1 VSTPQGL
8 APAST
13 TFRAIGTT
21 ASVLTAGPKV
31 LGAAAVLLRLQ
42 LEQLD
47 EACSRF
53 RPGSELSLA
62 HRSGGKPV
70 VVSGLLAELVQA
82 SLDVARLTEGAVD
95 PTVGNAVIGLGY
107 DRDFDAL
114 PARGPRVG
122 DSPPVPAP
130 GWECVELDV
139 ANRLLRIPEGVR
151 LDLGSSAKAFAADR
165 AARAIAA
172 DLGTGVLVN
181 LGGDVAVAGPPP
193 PDGWCVGISMSAR
206 DHPEHSQVTVCIRS
220 GGLASSGTTVRA
232 WRRGE
237 RRLHHIVDPRTGDV
251 ADEYWQLATVA
262 AGSCL
267 VANAAS
273 TAAIVKG
280 SGASQMLCEMALP
293 ARLVR
298 SDGEVFVFNGWPSA
312 TRKAG

>member
-1 VSTPQGL
+1 MSIPEAL
-8 APAST
+8 MPASSS
-13 TFRAIGTT
+13 FPAIGTT
-21 ASVLTAGPKV
+21 VSVLTGAPEALGP
-31 LGAAAVLLRLQ
+31 AAALLRLQ

-62 HRSGGKPV
+62 HRSGGEPV
-70 VVSGLLAELVQA
+70 VVSRLLADLVQA
-82 SLDVARLTEGAVD
+82 SLDVAQLTDGAVD
-95 PTVGNAVIGLGY
+95 PTVGNAVICLGY
-107 DRDFDAL
+107 DRDFAAL
-114 PARGPRVG
+114 RARGPRLG
-122 DSPPVPAP
+122 DAPPVPAP
-130 GWECVELDV
+130 GWGCVELDL
-139 ANRLLRIPEGVR
+139 ANRLLMIPQGVR

-165 AARAIAA
+165 AARDIAA

-181 LGGDVAVAGPPP
+181 LGGDVAVAGAPP
-193 PDGWCVGISMSAR
+193 PDGWRVGISMSASDR
-206 DHPEHSQVTVCIRS
+206 REHSQATVSIRS

-232 WRRGE
+232 WQRGE

-273 TAAIVKG
+273 TATIVNG
-280 SGASQMLCEMALP
+280 NRAGQLLCEMALP

-298 SDGEVFVFNGWPSA
+298 SDGEVVVINGWPE
-312 TRKAG
+312 

>member
-1 VSTPQGL
+1 MSALQGFL
-8 APAST
+8 PAST

-21 ASVLTAGPKV
+21 VSVLTVDPEA
-31 LGAAAVLLRLQ
+31 LAAAGALLSSQ
-42 LEQLD
+42 LAELD

-62 HRSGGKPV
+62 HRSGGRPV
-70 VVSGLLAELVQA
+70 VVSRLLADLVQA
-82 SLDVARLTEGAVD
+82 SLDVARLTDGAVD
-95 PTVGNAVIGLGY
+95 PTVGNPVICLGY

-114 PARGPRVG
+114 PALGQALGAAP
-122 DSPPVPAP
+122 SVPAP
-130 GWECVELDV
+130 GWSCVELDV
-139 ANRLLRIPEGVR
+139 ANRLLRIPQGVR
-151 LDLGSSAKAFAADR
+151 LDLGSSAKAFAVDR
-165 AARAIAA
+165 AARDIAA

-181 LGGDVAVAGPPP
+181 LGGDVAVAGIPP
-193 PDGWCVGISMSAR
+193 PDGWRVGISMSAWDR
-206 DHPEHSQVTVCIRS
+206 REHSQVTVCIRS

-232 WRRGE
+232 WQRGE

-273 TAAIVKG
+273 TATIVNG
-280 SGASQMLCEMALP
+280 YRAGQWLCEMALP

-298 SDGEVFVFNGWPSA
+298 SDGEVVVFNGWPES
-312 TRKAG
+312 G

>member
-1 VSTPQGL
+1 V
-8 APAST
+8 
-13 TFRAIGTT
+13 
-21 ASVLTAGPKV
+21 GPEA
-31 LGAAAVLLRLQ
+31 LGAATALLRLQ

-70 VVSGLLAELVQA
+70 AVSGLLAELVQA
-82 SLDVARLTEGAVD
+82 SLDVARLTDGAVD

-114 PARGPRVG
+114 PARGPSLG
-122 DSPPVPAP
+122 DDPPVPAP
-130 GWECVELDV
+130 GWDCVELDP

-165 AARAIAA
+165 AARDIAA
-172 DLGTGVLVN
+172 ELGTGVLVN

-193 PDGWCVGISMSAR
+193 PDGWCVGISMSAW
-206 DHPEHSQVTVCIRS
+206 DHPDDSQVTVCIRS

-232 WRRGE
+232 WQRGE
-237 RRLHHIVDPRTGDV
+237 RLLHHIVDPRTGDV

-262 AGSCL
+262 GPNCL

-273 TAAIVKG
+273 TATIVNG
-280 SGASQMLCEMALP
+280 QGAAQLLCEMALP

-298 SDGEVFVFNGWPSA
+298 RDGEVFVLNGWPDSH
-312 TRKAG
+312 

>member
-1 VSTPQGL
+1 VSIAKGVVL
-8 APAST
+8 ASN

-21 ASVLTAGPKV
+21 VSVLTVDPDALDV
-31 LGAAAVLLRLQ
+31 AAALLRLQ
-42 LEQLD
+42 LAQLD

-62 HRSGGKPV
+62 HLSGGKPV
-70 VVSGLLAELVQA
+70 TVSAFLVELVQA
-82 SLDVARLTEGAVD
+82 SLDVARMTDGAVD
-95 PTVGNAVIGLGY
+95 PTVGNAVICLGY

-114 PARGPRVG
+114 AARGPALG
-122 DSPPVPAP
+122 DVPVRAP
-130 GWECVELDV
+130 GWRCVDLDV

-165 AARAIAA
+165 AARDIAA

-181 LGGDVAVAGPPP
+181 LGGDIAVAGAPP
-193 PDGWCVGISMSAR
+193 PDGWCVGISMSAS
-206 DHPEHSQVTVCIRS
+206 DHPEQSQVTVRISS
-220 GGLASSGTTVRA
+220 GGLASSGSTVRA
-232 WRRGE
+232 WMRGE
-237 RRLHHIVDPRTGDV
+237 RRLNHIVDPRTGDV

-273 TAAIVKG
+273 TATIVNG
-280 SGASQMLCEMALP
+280 YGAAQLLCEMALP

-298 SDGEVFVFNGWPSA
+298 SDGEVFVFNGWPESH
-312 TRKAG
+312 

>member
-1 VSTPQGL
+1 M
-8 APAST
+8 
-13 TFRAIGTT
+13 
-21 ASVLTAGPKV
+21 
-31 LGAAAVLLRLQ
+31 LGLQ
-42 LEQLD
+42 LAQLD

-62 HRSGGKPV
+62 HRSGGRPV
-70 VVSGLLAELVQA
+70 VVSQLLADLVQA
-82 SLDVARLTEGAVD
+82 SLDVARLTDGAVD
-95 PTVGNAVIGLGY
+95 PTVGKAVIRLGY

-114 PARGPRVG
+114 PARGPSLG
-122 DSPPVPAP
+122 DAPPVPAP
-130 GWECVELDV
+130 GWSCVELDV
-139 ANRLLRIPEGVR
+139 ADRLLRIPEGVR

-165 AARAIAA
+165 AARDIAA

-181 LGGDVAVAGPPP
+181 LGGDVAVDGAPPA
-193 PDGWCVGISMSAR
+193 DGWCVGISMSAW
-206 DHPEHSQVTVCIRS
+206 DHPEHSQVTMCIRS

-237 RRLHHIVDPRTGDV
+237 RLLHHIVDPRTGDV

-273 TAAIVKG
+273 TATIVNG
-280 SGASQMLCEMALP
+280 HGAAQLLREMALP

-298 SDGEVFVFNGWPSA
+298 RDGEVFVFNGWPEDH
-312 TRKAG
+312 